1 MQIGARERWKQ
12 YSKFIIR
19 RLAWIIKFKP
29 NGEDYII
36 KEESAMGKLFYHYC
50 SYEVFLSIIRSKC
63 LWLTNIVKSNDSE
76 EVKRIF
82 EKTWRNLRKII
93 LAKSGEI
100 SNTSDIV
107 SILDEQMNIEIQV
120 DPPYGICF
128 SKNRDLVQNWVMYGN
143 NCKGIAMGFSS
154 DLFLGIK
161 NATPHPN
168 SLLENSLGFFDVVYD
183 NSQVQKDIIED
194 AIWYLS
200 NYNNALGWVGTR
212 TLFKH
217 VSSQLKNPSF
227 IDERE
232 VRLIYYPDKEHSD
245 TLDLSSPTRE
255 DEHYNFPFINK
266 QSICSLKEIIV
277 GNSCEHTIIEIK
289 RRLDD
294 LGIKDV
300 DVVPSECTYRSSAN
314 KSL

>member
-1 MQIGARERWKQ
+1 
-12 YSKFIIR
+12 
-19 RLAWIIKFKP
+19 
-29 NGEDYII
+29 
-36 KEESAMGKLFYHYC
+36 
-50 SYEVFLSIIRSKC
+50 
-63 LWLTNIVKSNDSE
+63 
-76 EVKRIF
+76 
-82 EKTWRNLRKII
+82 
-93 LAKSGEI
+93 
-100 SNTSDIV
+100 
-107 SILDEQMNIEIQV
+107 
-120 DPPYGICF
+120 
-128 SKNRDLVQNWVMYGN
+128 MYGD

-154 DLFLGIK
+154 DLFLGIE
-161 NATPHPN
+161 NVTPHPN
-168 SLLENSLGFFDVVYD
+168 SLLENSIGFFDVVYD
-183 NSQVQKDIIED
+183 NSQVQKAIIED
-194 AIWYLS
+194 AIWYLL

-227 IDERE
+227 VDERE

-245 TLDLSSPTRE
+245 TLNLSSPTKE
-255 DEHYNFPFINK
+255 NDHYNFPFINK
-266 QSICSLKEIIV
+266 QSKCSLKEIIV